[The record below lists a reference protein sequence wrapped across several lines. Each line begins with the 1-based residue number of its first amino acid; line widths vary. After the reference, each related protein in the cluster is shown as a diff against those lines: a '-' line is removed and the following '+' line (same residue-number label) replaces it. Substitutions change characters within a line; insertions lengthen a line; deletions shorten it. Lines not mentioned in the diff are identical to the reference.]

1 MAPPLSLAEWMRGF
15 RDLHERARSGA
26 LSPDDLQT
34 YRAARDELARAL
46 LSAQRLTVKPGE
58 TPRSSLRVARALQ
71 VDLDMLTSKARAI
84 TIDLCTGGFACL
96 LAKAPSM
103 SDEVGYSLRLPGGE
117 TLVGKVRVTD
127 AKPQQG
133 NVRVSFQFIAMSAE
147 EKERVELFVFD
158 TVLSQ
163 ING

>member
-1 MAPPLSLAEWMRGF
+1 MAPPLSLSEWMKGF
-15 RDLHERARSGA
+15 RDLHEQARAGTLPA
-26 LSPDDLQT
+26 DELQT
-34 YRAARDELARAL
+34 YREARDELARAL

-96 LAKAPSM
+96 LAKAPPAG
-103 SDEVGYSLRLPGGE
+103 DEVGFALRLPGSE
-117 TLVGKVRVTD
+117 TLTGKVRVAD
-127 AKPQQG
+127 IKAQQG
-133 NVRVSFQFIAMSAE
+133 NVRVSFQFSGMSAE
-147 EKERVELFVFD
+147 DRELVETFVFD

-163 ING
+163 ISG